1 MLQLTVESGM
11 GATWMNVKSSTT
23 ESFSYGSKKSHWE
36 FNDSRIFW
44 IQVNTIKQK
53 KTKSFWKFLDWPSET
68 RAISKFSNITSVTYP
83 KNCLNQTC
91 DYWLITPNQQTF
103 CIETNIFKQQVFT
116 IIERAITKQSSITK

>member
-11 GATWMNVKSSTT
+11 GATWMNDKSSTT

-53 KTKSFWKFLDWPSET
+53 KKQKFLKIFRLPEWNEGNFK
-68 RAISKFSNITSVTYP
+68 IFKYHE
-83 KNCLNQTC
+83 C
-91 DYWLITPNQQTF
+91 DLSQKLPEPNMWLLVNYTKP
-103 CIETNIFKQQVFT
+103 TNILYWN
-116 IIERAITKQSSITK
+116 